1 MGVDGF
7 VVAKRGVALTGRI
20 QSFHLLWPA
29 LPASLIPRPSHL
41 DRELPRGFVHVR
53 SAAGMNTLSWE
64 WLSTMGVYFLLAG
77 RPDPWL
83 VFLQTVIQEPEFL
96 PWCSPS
102 SVIRLHVAVWVCVKS
117 AWGQK
122 VCSLSRLVWDVLPC
136 PGLDTEPHC
145 RPPLSLG
152 GRAQSHDP
160 IRLGR
165 GWQAPCSVLGGRG
178 PGLC

>member
-7 VVAKRGVALTGRI
+7 AVAKRGVALTGRI

-83 VFLQTVIQEPEFL
+83 VFLQTVY
-96 PWCSPS
+96 SGAR
-102 SVIRLHVAVWVCVKS
+102 V
-117 AWGQK
+117 
-122 VCSLSRLVWDVLPC
+122 
-136 PGLDTEPHC
+136 
-145 RPPLSLG
+145 PP
-152 GRAQSHDP
+152 
-160 IRLGR
+160 
-165 GWQAPCSVLGGRG
+165 VV
-178 PGLC
+178 